1 MIRLRSSLVIVAVLT
16 TISASAATALAAG
29 TGALTSVEYQQLQ
42 AAQTRLK
49 HVGTKLNLRD
59 AQAALFA
66 CQQIQMETP
75 LLDQVRAWCD
85 SGEQILIFNLSAK
98 QSVTPCESEVT
109 PAARISCVVKW
120 YGKFDSELDANFQA
134 SEKIASI
141 ASARALGAACT
152 AFLAGSPATIA
163 DTGGEYRAIKAAI
176 VALRAGNK
184 TLFEADDTAATSL
197 STRLEKDE
205 NANHTQLSSCLAPAS
220 ERPQPTPVGE

>member
-1 MIRLRSSLVIVAVLT
+1 MPANEIGAVPVSNEVSVA
-16 TISASAATALAAG
+16 ASAATALAAG
-29 TGALTSVEYQQLQ
+29 TGALTSTEYQQVQ

-49 HVGTKLNLRD
+49 HVGTKMSLRD

-75 LLDQVRAWCD
+75 LLSQVRAWCD

-98 QSVTPCESEVT
+98 QSLAPCESEVT
-109 PAARISCVVKW
+109 PAARVGCVAKW

-141 ASARALGAACT
+141 ASARALGAGCT

-163 DTGGEYRAIKAAI
+163 DTGGEFREIKAAI
-176 VALRAGNK
+176 AALRAGNN
-184 TLFEADDTAATSL
+184 TLFEADNTAAGSL
-197 STRLEKDE
+197 STRLEQDE
-205 NANHTQLSSCLAPAS
+205 KANHTRLSSC
-220 ERPQPTPVGE
+220 RHQ